1 MPAMPMFFFGQC
13 STRVP
18 SDRRGGGGGL
28 GRVQEEIIYLPSGRV
43 VHCYSFKLMTSP
55 GIVFSTQCIIFQ
67 FHEKETPVPSNV
79 NRSKEHWKIGIKSS
93 LERNENKKKKSPVR
107 KMSCNVKTYLPYL
120 NYTLSPLHSEPFPY
134 VSKAFQFVRWTHT
147 RISPPRRLL
156 SFHWYYV
163 LTYRLK
169 TFISLCWIAPRKGSI
184 QSSIPET
191 QIRTSK
197 V

>member
-18 SDRRGGGGGL
+18 SDRRGGGGGGL

-79 NRSKEHWKIGIKSS
+79 NRSKE
-93 LERNENKKKKSPVR
+93 L
-107 KMSCNVKTYLPYL
+107 
-120 NYTLSPLHSEPFPY
+120 
-134 VSKAFQFVRWTHT
+134 
-147 RISPPRRLL
+147 
-156 SFHWYYV
+156 
-163 LTYRLK
+163 
-169 TFISLCWIAPRKGSI
+169 
-184 QSSIPET
+184 
-191 QIRTSK
+191 
-197 V
+197 